1 MGWNGGAM
9 SDMSIIEKRS
19 LERLFRMGSGYVLD
33 FSNRTFDEFVFD
45 STGKS
50 IYDSKYDNGSGSKAN
65 RLRAFWI
72 SEPNYV
78 VGKLLEDLLVYV
90 EEGGVSGERE
100 QLLDTCR
107 RTLKRLLQ
115 DQPVPEIEAITPNA
129 AERDFATLAK
139 SVREAIEKNE
149 PESGLDRL
157 HTFVV
162 KYMRVLCEKRGIST
176 EREKPLHSLV
186 GEYVKHLKEKGD
198 IEAEMTERIL
208 KSSIS
213 TLEAFNRV
221 RNDQSFAHDNRV
233 LNYDESLL
241 IFNHVSSAIRFIEAL
256 ERRKCTIERMSPSA
270 LNQLDDIPF

>member
-1 MGWNGGAM
+1 M
-9 SDMSIIEKRS
+9 SDLSIIEKRS
-19 LERLFRMGSGYVLD
+19 LERLFGMGSGYVLD

-65 RLRAFWI
+65 RLRAFWS
-72 SEPNYV
+72 SEPNYI
-78 VGKLLEDLLVYV
+78 VGKLLEDLLVYA
-90 EEGGVSGERE
+90 EEQGVNGERE
-100 QLLDTCR
+100 QLLETCR

-115 DQPVPEIEAITPNA
+115 DQPVPEIEAITPNT
-129 AERDFATLAK
+129 AERDFNTLAK

-162 KYMRVLCEKRGIST
+162 KYIRVLCEKRGIST

-186 GEYVKHLKEKGD
+186 GEYVKHLKENGD

-208 KSSIS
+208 KASIS

-241 IFNHVSSAIRFIEAL
+241 IFNHVTSAIRFIEAL
-256 ERRKCTIERMSPSA
+256 ERCSRTVDMVSPRA
-270 LNQLDDIPF
+270 LNQQDDILF

>member
-1 MGWNGGAM
+1 M
-9 SDMSIIEKRS
+9 SDLSIVEKRS
-19 LERLFRMGSGYVLD
+19 LERLFGMASGYVLD

-65 RLRAFWI
+65 RLRAFWS

-78 VGKLLEDLLVYV
+78 VGKLLDDLLVYA
-90 EEGGVSGERE
+90 EEQGVNGERA
-100 QLLDTCR
+100 QLLETCR
-107 RTLKRLLQ
+107 RTSKRLLQ
-115 DQPVPEIEAITPNA
+115 DQPVPEIEAITPNT

-162 KYMRVLCEKRGIST
+162 KYMRVLCERRGIST

-198 IEAEMTERIL
+198 IESEMTERIL

-213 TLEAFNRV
+213 TLEAFNWV

-241 IFNHVSSAIRFIEAL
+241 IFNHVTSAIRFTEAI
-256 ERRKCTIERMSPSA
+256 ERRKCTIERASASP
-270 LNQLDDIPF
+270 LNQQDDIPF